1 MDFSCDLGGTF
12 RDKFF
17 TQIFGMGKNRVC
29 SALVNIGDIYIAQ
42 NTAFWKISPDR
53 IAHPYQAPL

>member
-42 NTAFWKISPDR
+42 NTAF
-53 IAHPYQAPL
+53 